1 MKEFFMNKSSMVKIW
16 IATALVFLHA
26 TYNFLTTESL
36 EAFDAAQYF
45 LGAIGIVVEA
55 YFVVK
60 KQKKIG
66 IFLWLAGFTL
76 PKVSMMIFLGSLI
89 PSFESQAMM
98 IVIGAIMCILLAIC
112 LIVCRLFLQW
122 TVPLWKKE
130 SMLNE
135 KQIHARKKFW
145 KYYINVE
152 SIAAC
157 GAGLALIPL
166 IPAFLPELT
175 SSETIFNWSILLMI
189 VGISTLYRKYV
200 KKRCLPILI

>member
-1 MKEFFMNKSSMVKIW
+1 MSKSSTVKIW
-16 IATALVFLHA
+16 IATALAFLHA
-26 TYNFLTTESL
+26 TYNFLTAESL

-45 LGAIGIVVEA
+45 LGSIGIVMGA
-55 YFVVK
+55 YFVAQ

-76 PKVSMMIFLGSLI
+76 PKVSMMVFLGSLI
-89 PSFESQAMM
+89 TSFESQAMI

-122 TVPLWKKE
+122 TAPLWKKE

-152 SIAAC
+152 CITAC

-166 IPAFLPELT
+166 IPAFLPELS
-175 SSETIFNWSILLMI
+175 SSEKIFNWSILLMI
-189 VGISTLYRKYV
+189 VGISSLYRKYI
-200 KKRCLPILI
+200 KKRCLPILIPS

>member
-1 MKEFFMNKSSMVKIW
+1 MRKSSTVKIW
-16 IATALVFLHA
+16 IATALAFLHS
-26 TYNFLTTESL
+26 TYNFLTAERL
-36 EAFDAAQYF
+36 EAVDAAQYF
-45 LGAIGIVVEA
+45 LGAIGIVAGV
-55 YFVVK
+55 YFVTQ
-60 KQKKIG
+60 KQKKTG

-76 PKVSMMIFLGSLI
+76 PKVSMMVFLGSLI

-98 IVIGAIMCILLAIC
+98 VVMAAVMCILLAIC

-122 TVPLWKKE
+122 TVPLWKRE
-130 SMLNE
+130 NMLNG

-152 SIAAC
+152 CIAAC

-166 IPAFLPELT
+166 IPAFFPELS

-189 VGISTLYRKYV
+189 VGISSLYGKYV
-200 KKRCLPILI
+200 KKRCLPILIPS